1 MRLKRQSIVL
11 TASLLAFACD
21 DSKPPKAPAP
31 KANGSEAANALGDG
45 EGADGEGGADPAGR
59 LNQPA
64 AAPEEVIAISDIDAG
79 EEPTG
84 PLFEASYR
92 LAVVADI
99 FGGVNVCEG
108 TVSLVVNRDF
118 TFTLPTPSLSCAGG
132 LCEVDMKAVMGMLA
146 KPGGGGGI
154 GGLVGGVNSDEKF
167 LSVANVGNMQFD
179 PPRPLALLSP
189 FHFDPISDAIKV
201 NETYSGTVTDTTTG
215 QKASGTL
222 NLKVEEANDD
232 RIRWAMTAQGW
243 EGANK
248 ALAMLLARLEMTW
261 SLNPLG
267 VPHIGAFSVIGDMLK
282 ATQSGGQSKSPE
294 ELAKLCSGATG
305 QVLSVLAGF
314 LPEGGDDS
322 GGFMDTL
329 IEFGKSLIED
339 VGVGL
344 TLDLINQ
351 KVLGQTQE
359 REE

>member
-11 TASLLAFACD
+11 TLSMLALACD

-31 KANGSEAANALGDG
+31 KANESEAANALGDG
-45 EGADGEGGADPAGR
+45 QGLSRDGDGDVQQ
-59 LNQPA
+59 NQPA
-64 AAPEEVIAISDIDAG
+64 AAPEETIEISDVDAG

-84 PLFEASYR
+84 PLFEANYR
-92 LAVVADI
+92 LAIVADI
-99 FGGVNVCEG
+99 FGGVSVCEG
-108 TVSLVVNRDF
+108 KVALVVNRDF

-132 LCEVDMKAVMGMLA
+132 LCEVDMKAVMGMMA
-146 KPGGGGGI
+146 KPGSGGGLD
-154 GGLVGGVNSDEKF
+154 GLVEGVKSDEKF
-167 LSVANVGNMQFD
+167 LSVAKVGNFQFD

-215 QKASGTL
+215 KKASGTL

-232 RIRWAMTAQGW
+232 RIRWAMTSQGW

-282 ATQSGGQSKSPE
+282 ATETGGQAKSPE

-322 GGFMDTL
+322 GGFMDML

-344 TLDLINQ
+344 TLDLIDQ

>member
-11 TASLLAFACD
+11 TVSMLALACD

-45 EGADGEGGADPAGR
+45 EGADGDGGADPAGR

-64 AAPEEVIAISDIDAG
+64 AAPDEVIAISDIDAG

-108 TVSLVVNRDF
+108 KVSLVVNRDF

-132 LCEVDMKAVMGMLA
+132 LCEVDMKAVMGMMA
-146 KPGGGGGI
+146 KPGSGGGI
-154 GGLVGGVNSDEKF
+154 DGLVGGVNSDEKF
-167 LSVANVGNMQFD
+167 LSVAKVGNFQFD

-232 RIRWAMTAQGW
+232 RDAPGSPRDDLEPQSARRPAHRRLLGDRRHA
-243 EGANK
+243 EGNRHRRSGEEPRGARQ
-248 ALAMLLARLEMTW
+248 ALQRCHRPGAERARR
-261 SLNPLG
+261 
-267 VPHIGAFSVIGDMLK
+267 
-282 ATQSGGQSKSPE
+282 
-294 ELAKLCSGATG
+294 
-305 QVLSVLAGF
+305 
-314 LPEGGDDS
+314 LPA
-322 GGFMDTL
+322 
-329 IEFGKSLIED
+329 
-339 VGVGL
+339 
-344 TLDLINQ
+344 
-351 KVLGQTQE
+351 
-359 REE
+359 